1 MRELPGIAALARA
14 EEQERGECTTPTAPA
29 LRQPIVRRLAD
40 VEPEA
45 VEWLWYPYIPR
56 GKQTQLI
63 GDPGCGKTWL
73 ALAIAANVT
82 RGYPFPG
89 PDGRPG
95 PAREPENVVY
105 LTGEDGLAD
114 TLRPRL
120 DAVGADVS
128 RVYVLEGWRRVDPET
143 GEKVERGVTLAD
155 VDVIARVLAEYRPAL
170 LVVDPLQAYLGGA
183 DMNKA
188 SEVRPLLTALGRL
201 ADEHGCAVLTVTHL
215 RKSSSDR
222 AIYRGL
228 GSIDFAAAARSILL
242 VAEDPEDQSGRRR
255 VMAHVKSSLAEKGP
269 SMAYELRDGAFHWAG
284 VSNATPE
291 ALLAPRGLDDEEP
304 KRPQVVEWLRE
315 LLAEGPVPSSEV
327 EQRAAVELGA
337 SRATLWRAAK
347 EVGVKTRK
355 AGRVWVW
362 ELQNAHESRDSSSVS
377 TNSVRH
383 LRHMTENRTTSGFE
397 PSVSSVSPNN
407 VRHFPDPYPARDEE
421 TEYF

>member
-1 MRELPGIAALARA
+1 MMDAAAAFAAEVRAVLEA
-14 EEQERGECTTPTAPA
+14 EERGQRDTA
-29 LRQPIVRRLAD
+29 RQPIVRRLAD
-40 VEPEA
+40 VEPET
-45 VEWLWYPYIPR
+45 VEWLWEPYIPR
-56 GKQTQLI
+56 RKQTQMI
-63 GDPGCGKTWL
+63 GDPGTGKTWL

-128 RVYVLEGWRRVDPET
+128 RVYVLEGWRGVDPET
-143 GEKVERGVTLAD
+143 GEEVERGVTLAD

-170 LVVDPLQAYLGGA
+170 LVVDPLQAYLGAGV
-183 DMNKA
+183 DMHRAN
-188 SEVRPLLTALGRL
+188 EVRPLLTALGKL
-201 ADEHGCAVLTVTHL
+201 ADEHGCAVLTITHL
-215 RKSSSDR
+215 RKSSSER

-284 VSNATPE
+284 VSNVTPE

-315 LLAEGPVPSSEV
+315 LLAEGPVPSRDV

-355 AGRVWVW
+355 AGRMWVW

>member
-1 MRELPGIAALARA
+1 MDAAAAFAAEVRAVLEA
-14 EEQERGECTTPTAPA
+14 EERGQRDTA
-29 LRQPIVRRLAD
+29 RQPIVRRLAD
-40 VEPEA
+40 VEPET
-45 VEWLWYPYIPR
+45 VEWLWEPYIPR
-56 GKQTQLI
+56 RKQTQMI
-63 GDPGCGKTWL
+63 GDPGTGKTWL

-128 RVYVLEGWRRVDPET
+128 RVYVLEGWRGVDPET

-170 LVVDPLQAYLGGA
+170 LVVDPLQAYLGAGV
-183 DMNKA
+183 DMHRAN
-188 SEVRPLLTALGRL
+188 EVRPLLTALGKL
-201 ADEHGCAVLTVTHL
+201 ADEYGCAVLSITHL
-215 RKSSSDR
+215 RKSSSER

-269 SMAYELRDGAFHWAG
+269 SMAYELRDGAFRWAG
-284 VSNATPE
+284 VSKATPE

-355 AGRVWVW
+355 AGRMWVW